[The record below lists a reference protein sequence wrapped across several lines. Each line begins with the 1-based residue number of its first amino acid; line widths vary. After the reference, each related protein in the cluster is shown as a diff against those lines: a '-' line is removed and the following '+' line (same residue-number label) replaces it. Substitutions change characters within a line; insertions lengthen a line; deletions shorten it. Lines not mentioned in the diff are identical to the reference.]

1 MEEKMVSIIVPVYNT
16 SKYLTKCLD
25 SLVRQT
31 YQNLEI
37 IIVNDG
43 STDSSLELCQQYAD
57 KDYRIKLY
65 SKKNEGLQLAR
76 KSGLSKVSQNSQFIM
91 FVDSDD
97 FISLNA
103 VEESLNHMDDD
114 TDVVLFSFYQY
125 SKLIKKVFEIEIESE
140 ITQKDFMSKYYKG
153 FFGALAFPV
162 QVWGKLY
169 RKVLFDDIVFYSN
182 FMGEDLCINLQ
193 VLPKAR
199 KMVALSKPLYYYRF
213 GGGSSKF
220 NTKFLEDYSI
230 IKKVQ
235 NECAERYNVE
245 EDCYRLINVET
256 ANVFYTYVKSYLY
269 SLNDFSKIDYN
280 FIDSSYK
287 SYDYIKD
294 AVEFLKEKDID
305 NVAKSEN
312 NRKHVTL
319 LCEFDAERY
328 ANSVIEEIKKEKK
341 SIKYRIKKIIK
352 GII

>member
-16 SKYLTKCLD
+16 SKYLPKCLD
-25 SLVRQT
+25 SLVKQT
-31 YQNLEI
+31 YQNIEI

-57 KDYRIKLY
+57 NDNRIKLY

-125 SKLIKKVFEIEIESE
+125 SKLIKKVFEIEVESVILHE
-140 ITQKDFMSKYYKG
+140 DFMSKYYKG

-199 KMVALSKPLYYYRF
+199 KMVALNRPLYYYRF

-220 NTKFLEDYSI
+220 NTRFLEDYSI

-235 NECAERYNVE
+235 NECAERYNIE
-245 EDCYRLINVET
+245 EDGYRLIHVET
-256 ANVFYTYVKSYLY
+256 ANVFYTYIKSYLY
-269 SLNDFSKIDYN
+269 CLDDFSKIDIN
-280 FIDSSYK
+280 FIDGSYK

-294 AVEFLKEKDID
+294 AVEFLENK
-305 NVAKSEN
+305 NVNTVAKSES

-319 LCEFDAERY
+319 LCDFDAEQY
-328 ANSVIEEIKKEKK
+328 ANFVFEEIKKEKK
-341 SIKYRIKKIIK
+341 SIKYKIKRLVK